1 MLNSF
6 IEKVTLRNLAVYTG
20 LIYAVSYVWS
30 NVFQTVTG
38 FGGYSWGFFIVLYL
52 TGAVIAKWNKKH
64 NTSIRTALIGYLT
77 CTLSIVGIAVLQIR
91 FDYGRSLLWS
101 YDSPLVMASSIC
113 LFLFFSNLKMKH
125 NKVVNFI
132 GGSTLAILLLHMSP
146 DSGYF
151 KWHRQI
157 FNTMSGFEVI
167 VSSGVVIVVYFVAAI
182 LLDQP
187 RKWISNLFFAKK

>member
-6 IEKVTLRNLAVYTG
+6 IDKANLRNLAVYTV
-20 LIYAVSYVWS
+20 LVYAVSYVWS
-30 NVFQTVTG
+30 NVFQTVNG

-52 TGAVIAKWNKKH
+52 TGAIIAKWNKKH
-64 NTSIRTALIGYLT
+64 NTSKRTALIGYLI
-77 CTLSIVGIAVLQIR
+77 CTLSIVGMAVLQIR

-125 NKVVNFI
+125 NKVANFI
-132 GGSTLAILLLHMSP
+132 GGSTLAILLHMSP
-146 DSGYF
+146 ESGYF
-151 KWHRQI
+151 EWHRQI

-167 VSSGVVIVVYFVAAI
+167 VSSSVVIIAYFMAAV

-187 RKWISNLFFAKK
+187 RKWLSDMFIAKK